1 MLATLGLTSLG
12 ELADATV
19 PAGIRLGRPLELGPA
34 LTEHRLL
41 EELRT
46 LASDNQVFRSF
57 IGQGY
62 YDTITPPVIL
72 RNIIENPGWYTAY
85 TPYQAEISQG
95 RLEAL
100 LNFQTMIADLT
111 GLPMANASLLDEAT
125 AAAEAMHMCVEAHD
139 RKRKAF
145 VVDAATH
152 PQTLAVVATR
162 ARPLGIE
169 VRTVERAALAAAVAA
184 ADVAGVLLSYPTTD
198 GTIHDDRALI
208 ASARAAGVKVVV
220 ACDLLALTVL
230 TPPGE
235 LGADI
240 AIGSSQR
247 FGVPMGF
254 GGPHA
259 AFLATTDDFR
269 RLLPGRIIGVSK
281 DAKGRPAYR
290 LSLQTREQ
298 HIRRERATSNICTAQ
313 VLLAVVA
320 SMYAVY
326 HGPAGL
332 TAIARRVRGWTAV
345 IAAGLARLGTPARPG
360 AFFDTAAGR
369 SRRPS
374 PGRGGGG
381 RRRAR
386 PQPAAL
392 SGRRRPVV
400 RRDHRRRR
408 RGGAARGLRRRR
420 AAVRARRADLG
431 PAPALPSG
439 LARTS
444 AYLTHEVF
452 RRYHSEH
459 DLLRYLHRLESK
471 DLSLTTSMISLGSCT
486 MKLNATTEMIP
497 VTWPE
502 FGRIHPFAPAEQTA
516 GYRALFTQLEAWLT
530 EITGFAAVS
539 LQPNSGAQ
547 GEYAGLLAIRGYH
560 AAKGDHHRTVCLIP
574 MSAHGTNPASAVLA
588 GFEVVTVATAPDGTI
603 DLGDLKAKAATHR
616 DRLAAIMVTYPST
629 HGVFEEG
636 IRELC
641 EVVHAHGGQVYM
653 DGANMNAQVGLCRP
667 GDIGADV
674 CHLNLHKTFC
684 IPHGGGGPGMGPIG
698 VAAHLVPYLPSHP
711 LATLAP
717 GAVGP
722 VSAAPYGSPSIL
734 PISFAYIAMMGG
746 AGLTRATQ
754 IAILNANYMAERL
767 APHYPILYRGAHGRV
782 AHEFILDCRPFKKS
796 AGIEA
801 EDIAKRL
808 MDYGFHAPTMSF
820 PVPGTL
826 MVEPTE
832 SEPKA
837 ELDRFC
843 DAMIAIRAEI
853 AAVESGAMDKAD
865 NPLKLAPHTAAAVT
879 ATEWGLRSYSRE
891 QAAFPAPWLREHKY
905 WPPVA
910 RVDNAYGDRHLVCS
924 CPPMETTSVW
934 AAPPP
939 VHSHAMRSTD
949 SAPAATASVPS
960 PTSTRLHSQRS
971 GWPSSARCRSVA
983 TWRSSCSPSASASA
997 SAIRPSR
1004 SRSSW
1009 RRSAAPCTW
1018 P

>member
-1 MLATLGLTSLG
+1 MLRIAAACYVPAAVTQPPTVLSSLAPSDTFAPRHLGPRSADVAAMLATLGLGSLA

-19 PAGIRLGRPLELGPA
+19 PARIRLTRPLELGPA

-41 EELRT
+41 EELHT
-46 LASDNQVFRSF
+46 LASDNHVLRSF

-72 RNIIENPGWYTAY
+72 RNILENPGWYTAY

-100 LNFQTMIADLT
+100 VNFQTMVGDLT
-111 GLPMANASLLDEAT
+111 GLPLANASLLDEAT
-125 AAAEAMHMCVEAHD
+125 AAAEAMHMCVEVHE
-139 RKRKAF
+139 RKRK
-145 VVDAATH
+145 VIVCDAATH
-152 PQTLAVVATR
+152 PQTLAVVMTR
-162 ARPLGIE
+162 SRPLGVE
-169 VRTVERAALAAAVAA
+169 VRVVERAALADALTAE
-184 ADVAGVLLSYPTTD
+184 VAGVLLSYPTTD
-198 GTIHDDRALI
+198 GTIHDERALCT
-208 ASARAAGVKVVV
+208 AAHAAGIRVVM
-220 ACDLLALTVL
+220 ATDLLALTVL

-240 AIGSSQR
+240 AIGTTQR

-259 AFLATTDDFR
+259 AFLATTDAYR

-281 DAKGRPAYR
+281 DAAGRIGYR
-290 LSLQTREQ
+290 LALQTREQ

-326 HGPAGL
+326 HGPDGL

-345 IAAGLARLGTPARPG
+345 IAAGLTRLGLAPRAG
-360 AFFDTAAGR
+360 LFFDTLRIDLDAHRQAEVLAAATDRGLNL
-369 SRRPS
+369 RRYADGVGLS
-374 PGRGGGG
+374 CDETTSADDVVALLESFAGGELPF
-381 RRRAR
+381 ALDAIVVDA
-386 PQPAAL
+386 PTLPAEL
-392 SGRRRPVV
+392 
-400 RRDHRRRR
+400 
-408 RGGAARGLRRRR
+408 ARG
-420 AAVRARRADLG
+420 
-431 PAPALPSG
+431 
-439 LARTS
+439 S
-444 AYLTHEVF
+444 AFLTHETF
-452 RRYHSEH
+452 HRHRSEH
-459 DLLRYLHRLESK
+459 DLLRYLHRLERK

-502 FGRIHPFAPAEQTA
+502 FGRMHPFAPAEQTA
-516 GYRALFTQLEAWLT
+516 GYRALFSQLEAWLA

-547 GEYAGLLAIRGYH
+547 GEYAGLLAIRAYH
-560 AAKGDHHRTVCLIP
+560 EARGDAHRTACLIP

-588 GFEVVTVATAPDGTI
+588 GFEVVPVATAADGTI
-603 DLGDLKAKAATHR
+603 DLADLRAKAAKHA
-616 DRLAAIMVTYPST
+616 DRLGAIMVTYPST

-636 IRELC
+636 IVELC

-653 DGANMNAQVGLCRP
+653 DGANLNAQLGLCRP

-684 IPHGGGGPGMGPIG
+684 IPHGGGGPGMGPIA
-698 VAAHLVPYLPSHP
+698 VAAHLAPYLPGHP
-711 LATLAP
+711 LATVTD
-717 GAVGP
+717 GVGP

-746 AGLTRATQ
+746 DGLTLATQ
-754 IAILNANYMAERL
+754 IAILNANYMAKRL
-767 APHYPILYRGAHGRV
+767 EEHFPVLYRGARGRV

-826 MVEPTE
+826 MIEPTE
-832 SEPKA
+832 SEPRA

-843 DAMIAIRAEI
+843 DALIAIRKEI
-853 AAVESGAMDKAD
+853 AAVEAGELDRAD
-865 NPLKLAPHTAAAVT
+865 NPLKHAPHTAAVVT
-879 ATEWGLRSYSRE
+879 ATTWTRGYSRE
-891 QAAFPAPWLREHKY
+891 VAAFPAPWLREYKY

-910 RVDNAYGDRHLVCS
+910 RIDNAYGDRNLVCS
-924 CPPMETTSVW
+924 CPPMESF
-934 AAPPP
+934 
-939 VHSHAMRSTD
+939 SE
-949 SAPAATASVPS
+949 
-960 PTSTRLHSQRS
+960 
-971 GWPSSARCRSVA
+971 
-983 TWRSSCSPSASASA
+983 
-997 SAIRPSR
+997 
-1004 SRSSW
+1004 
-1009 RRSAAPCTW
+1009 
-1018 P
+1018 